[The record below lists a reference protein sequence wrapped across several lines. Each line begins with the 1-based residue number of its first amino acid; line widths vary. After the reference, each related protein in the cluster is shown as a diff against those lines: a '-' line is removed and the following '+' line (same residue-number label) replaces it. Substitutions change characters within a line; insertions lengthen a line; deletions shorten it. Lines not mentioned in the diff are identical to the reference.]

1 MLFFAHVSL
10 KYMDFFR
17 DLLHCRHTFMEILLG
32 FFSQLYIS
40 QYFRMTVFKKDTGK
54 RLINPFQNVRVDI
67 PGKANEVYSYYI
79 ELR

>member
-17 DLLHCRHTFMEILLG
+17 DLLYCRHTFMEILVV
-32 FFSQLYIS
+32 FFPQLYIS

-54 RLINPFQNVRVDI
+54 RLINLFQNVRVDI

>member
-1 MLFFAHVSL
+1 
-10 KYMDFFR
+10 
-17 DLLHCRHTFMEILLG
+17 MEILLG

-54 RLINPFQNVRVDI
+54 RLINLCQNVRVDI